1 MSSIMEKQVD
11 HVNQSGFAPD
21 GDVLEAIHELM
32 HPSRHRQLDAGT
44 GELNPMEARVLGFFA
59 RHPGATQSALA
70 AHSGRDKGQ
79 LARLVNGLRE
89 KGLLLAQPDA
99 DDRRVMRLSL
109 SEPAQGL
116 LAQVRRQRKR
126 LSAAAV
132 QGFSAEERAQLMAML
147 TRIRANLDAGR

>member
-32 HPSRHRQLDAGT
+32 HRVRHRQLDAGT

-89 KGLLLAQPDA
+89 KGLLLAQ
-99 DDRRVMRLSL
+99 
-109 SEPAQGL
+109 
-116 LAQVRRQRKR
+116 VRRQRKR